1 MDNVRKKVIGYTRVS
16 SLKQVE
22 GASLDVQHDKI
33 MDYCDSHDFEVVR
46 WFSDP
51 GFTAKT
57 ANRPGLNDLMAYC
70 AAHRGEID
78 HVVVYNVSRI
88 SRNLQSY
95 ASCIGNRLAT
105 MGVTLRSTAENIDDT
120 PEGHLMLN
128 FALVVHQYDNE
139 CKGQTTHDNM
149 AAVYRQGWWLTN
161 CPLGY
166 VIEKV
171 LIGERD
177 HSGKQKTHSKLVR
190 DDRNDLADKI
200 GTILNRFSEGD
211 ISQAELLRLAQKMD
225 IRTKKGG
232 LISETTLVRVLK
244 SPIYAGYYHSNKL
257 CSERDEL
264 IRMKVDPLITL
275 EVYRRNQVLLNSDK
289 KVFASNPSE
298 LYPLKGTLICAKC
311 GGRLRGSSPRT
322 GSGGHYPRYNCGC
335 KGHGSLSAK
344 IAHSLFNEFLQ
355 NVAPS
360 DEILKLFKEITKRT
374 AAKKLGEVNRELG
387 ELDRLREGVSDK
399 INQILESVVDG
410 LITVEEKDVMI
421 EQQKKKRSKIEAE
434 IERLKGTQRVS
445 EATIEYVCNF
455 MKKPAKL
462 WRDADLEARRAF
474 QHIMF
479 PKGLH
484 FNLKEKKFRTEDL
497 SPLFSVIYNKNGSS
511 DDPNPHMEPLA
522 GIEPVTCS
530 LRMSCSTN

>member
-1 MDNVRKKVIGYTRVS
+1 M
-16 SLKQVE
+16 
-22 GASLDVQHDKI
+22 
-33 MDYCDSHDFEVVR
+33 
-46 WFSDP
+46 
-51 GFTAKT
+51 
-57 ANRPGLNDLMAYC
+57 
-70 AAHRGEID
+70 
-78 HVVVYNVSRI
+78 
-88 SRNLQSY
+88 
-95 ASCIGNRLAT
+95 
-105 MGVTLRSTAENIDDT
+105 
-120 PEGHLMLN
+120 
-128 FALVVHQYDNE
+128 
-139 CKGQTTHDNM
+139 
-149 AAVYRQGWWLTN
+149 
-161 CPLGY
+161 
-166 VIEKV
+166 
-171 LIGERD
+171 
-177 HSGKQKTHSKLVR
+177 
-190 DDRNDLADKI
+190 
-200 GTILNRFSEGD
+200 
-211 ISQAELLRLAQKMD
+211 
-225 IRTKKGG
+225 
-232 LISETTLVRVLK
+232 
-244 SPIYAGYYHSNKL
+244 
-257 CSERDEL
+257 
-264 IRMKVDPLITL
+264 
-275 EVYRRNQVLLNSDK
+275 
-289 KVFASNPSE
+289 
-298 LYPLKGTLICAKC
+298 
-311 GGRLRGSSPRT
+311 
-322 GSGGHYPRYNCGC
+322 
-335 KGHGSLSAK
+335 SAK

>member
-16 SLKQVE
+16 TEMQVD
-22 GASLDVQHDKI
+22 GASLDVQRAKI
-33 MDYCDSHDFEVVR
+33 LDYCDSNNFEVVK

-51 GFTAKT
+51 GISAKT
-57 ANRPGLNDLMAYC
+57 ANRPGLNELMMYC
-70 AAHRGEID
+70 AAHKGEID

-95 ASCIGNRLAT
+95 SSDIGQKLAI
-105 MGVTLRSTAENIDDT
+105 MGVTLRSTMENIDDT
-120 PEGHLMLN
+120 PEGHFLLN
-128 FALVVHQYDNE
+128 IVLAMYQLDNE
-139 CKGQTTHDNM
+139 SKGRTTHDNM
-149 AAVYRQGWWLTN
+149 AAVYKQGWWLTN

-166 VIEKV
+166 DIEKV

-190 DDRNDLADKI
+190 DDRNDLANKI
-200 GTILNRFSEGD
+200 ATVLNRFSEGD

-244 SPIYAGYYHSNKL
+244 SPIYAGYYHSDKL

-275 EVYRRNQVLLNSDK
+275 EVYRRNQILLDSDK
-289 KVFASNPSE
+289 KAFVLNPSE
-298 LYPLKGTLICAKC
+298 LYPLKGTLVCSKC
-311 GGRLRGSSPRT
+311 GGNLRGSSPRT
-322 GSGGHYPRYNCGC
+322 GSGGHYPRYNCSC
-335 KGHGSLSAK
+335 KGHGSLSAR
-344 IAHSLFNEFLQ
+344 IAHDLFNEFLQ
-355 NVAPS
+355 NVTPS
-360 DEILKLFKEITKRT
+360 DEMLKLFKEITKRT
-374 AAKKLGEVNRELG
+374 ATKKLGEVNRELG
-387 ELDRLREGVSDK
+387 ELDSLREGISDK

-410 LITVEEKDVMI
+410 RITVEEKDVMI

-455 MKKPAKL
+455 MKQPAKL

-479 PKGLH
+479 PNGLH
-484 FNLKEKKFRTEDL
+484 FDLKKKKFGTEDL